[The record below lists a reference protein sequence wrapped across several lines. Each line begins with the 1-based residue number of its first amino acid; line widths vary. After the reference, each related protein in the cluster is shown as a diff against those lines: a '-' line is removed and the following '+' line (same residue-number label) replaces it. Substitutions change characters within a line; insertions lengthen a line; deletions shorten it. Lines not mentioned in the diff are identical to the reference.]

1 MHDIDI
7 LMHMRTT
14 LIIDDELMAEAQ
26 RLTGLTEKTAVVH
39 AALRALIERESARR
53 LAKLGATEKSLKPI
67 PRRRQSGTR

>member
-1 MHDIDI
+1 
-7 LMHMRTT
+7 MHMRTT

>member
-1 MHDIDI
+1 MDI
-7 LMHMRTT
+7 LIHMRTT

-26 RLTGLTEKTAVVH
+26 KLTGLTEKTAVVH

-67 PRRRQSGTR
+67 PRRRQTGTR